1 MQKNLVFMCG
11 LLIVLILGFQTSV
24 RSQFPIKV
32 PKIPKVDKTKEN
44 QPQPDNSR
52 QTEDRDSNQSESTPV
67 SKKGGFTVMKRAE
80 PDSTPRFL
88 KDSLEIKVKSD
99 SRYWKYPNQDDY
111 TSWVPQVSFD
121 LFFDN
126 SVKLRYVAEWFNPDG
141 TPWFSEPLDVGFSSA
156 DATVKMSSPYS
167 SELFATKATVAT
179 GAYGVKIKNSKTG
192 ETVFQGKFKVNKI
205 ALFPGDARLKNRMLF
220 YVDNDWNLPV
230 GYVGLE
236 YSGETSWEIDPAPI
250 VYMWFKGNLDSKD
263 FEARL
268 FYDNQ
273 EIASTDEGGYINF
286 DKTRGEDCFQNVET
300 CKYKQWMFYWHNF
313 KIENNDW
320 IRNKYP
326 KAAFTRDRP
335 GEYTVKIFHR
345 GVQVRETKFTIDSN
359 GWIAP
364 NAFSSQ
370 VYLPFKVV
378 VPVKVMGNLDKW
390 DPAGWKT
397 GIFYENPLTGFN
409 LP

>member
-1 MQKNLVFMCG
+1 MRKIAVTAFA
-11 LLIVLILGFQTSV
+11 LLIAFAFGSQTSV
-24 RSQFPIKV
+24 SAQFTIKV
-32 PKIPKVDKTKEN
+32 PKIPKVDKPKEDK
-44 QPQPDNSR
+44 PQPDAER
-52 QTEDRDSNQSESTPV
+52 PTTRTDANQGPQAKKTQGGYTPL
-67 SKKGGFTVMKRAE
+67 KRSE
-80 PDSTPRFL
+80 PDGTPRFL

-99 SRYWKYPNQDDY
+99 SRYWKFPNQNDY
-111 TSWVPQVSFD
+111 TSWLPQVSFD

-126 SVKLRYVAEWFNPDG
+126 SVKLRYTAEWYNPDG
-141 TPWFSEPLDVGFSSA
+141 TLWYTEPLDVGFSSA

-167 SELFATKATVAT
+167 GDLFATKATVAT
-179 GAYGVKIKNSKTG
+179 GAYGLKITNSKNG

-220 YVDNDWNLPV
+220 YVDNDWHLPV

-236 YSGETSWEIDPAPI
+236 YSGETSWDIDPAPI
-250 VYMWFKGNLDSKD
+250 VYLWFKGDLESKD

-268 FYDNQ
+268 FQGAQ
-273 EIASTDEGGYINF
+273 EIASTDDGGYINTGE
-286 DKTRGEDCFQNVET
+286 TRGEDCFQNVET
-300 CKYKQWMFYWHNF
+300 CKYKQWMFYWNNF

-326 KAAFTRDRP
+326 KATFTRDKP

-345 GVQVRETKFTIDSN
+345 GVQVREAKFTIDSN

-370 VYLPFKVV
+370 LYMPHKTVI
-378 VPVKVMGNLDKW
+378 PVKVMGTLDKW
-390 DPAGWKT
+390 NAAAWKT
-397 GIFYENPLTGFN
+397 DAFYGNPLSGFN
-409 LP
+409 VP